1 MKKDKHVST
10 LKQLEQKRTDSL
22 LYVFYGLLVGL
33 LAGLV
38 AILYRFLLG
47 KAEDILFFVVSW
59 IQDAPLHILI
69 WFLLLIPLGLI
80 VGLIAK
86 WEPMSAGSGIPQVS
100 GEVRG
105 HLDPVWWRVLIAKIS
120 GGALAILG
128 GLSLGREGP
137 SIQLGAMAAKGLSR
151 GLKLDVTKERHLISC
166 GAGAGLAAAFNAPL
180 AGIMFVLEEIH
191 RTFDRRV
198 LAVGIVAAVVADY
211 MSKLVFGQDTVFS
224 YESPIMNLKNYW
236 LLLVLGIILG
246 LAGVFYNVIM
256 AKGQEL
262 FGRMKKIPQ
271 PVKVMIPFL
280 LAGVLA
286 VFLPQVLGGGHAM
299 VELLMSDAPPGLSM
313 LIVLLLVKFVF
324 SVVSF
329 GSGAPGGIFFPL
341 LILGSYIGAIFG
353 SIVIPLLGLPGDRMH
368 KFIILAMAG
377 IFASIVRAPI
387 TGIVLIAEMT
397 GSMTSLID
405 IVVVSITSYLVAN
418 LLGNPPIY
426 TTLLERILEK
436 QKEPPD
442 VEEGAEKLLT
452 SYIVPVGSPVEGK
465 LIKEI
470 PWHKN
475 CLVASVIREGRTLTP
490 KGDTAIETGDELLI
504 LIAQPTFADDSAY
517 IDRLV
522 YGDSEE

>member
-1 MKKDKHVST
+1 MKNDKHVST
-10 LKQLEQKRTDSL
+10 LKQVEQKRTDGL
-22 LYVFYGLLVGL
+22 RYVFYGLQVGL

-38 AILYRFLLG
+38 AIFYRLLLG
-47 KAEDILFFVVSW
+47 KAEDALFFVVHW
-59 IQDAPLHILI
+59 ISGNPLRIGG
-69 WFLLLIPLGLI
+69 WFLCLIPLGLI

-100 GEVRG
+100 GEMRG
-105 HLDPVWWRVLIAKIS
+105 HLNPVWWRVLLAKIS
-120 GGALAILG
+120 GGSLAILG

-137 SIQLGAMAAKGLSR
+137 SIQLGAMAAKGIAKEFR
-151 GLKLDVTKERHLISC
+151 LDGTMERNLISC

-180 AGIMFVLEEIH
+180 AGILFVLEEIH

-198 LAVGIVAAVVADY
+198 LAMGLVAAVVADY
-211 MSKLVFGQDTVFS
+211 LSKLVFGQSTIFS
-224 YESPIMNLKNYW
+224 YESPVMNLKNYW
-236 LLLVLGIILG
+236 LLVILGILLG
-246 LAGVFYNVIM
+246 VAGVVYNLVM
-256 AKGQEL
+256 VKGQDW
-262 FGRMKKIPQ
+262 FGRLKKIPQ

-280 LAGVLA
+280 IAGVLA
-286 VFLPQVLGGGHAM
+286 VYLPEVLGGGHAM
-299 VELLMSDAPPGLSM
+299 VELLTAEQIPGLSV
-313 LIVLLLVKFVF
+313 LVLLLLAKFLF

-353 SIVIPLLGLPGDRMH
+353 SIVVPLLGLPEDLIQ

-405 IVVVSITSYLVAN
+405 IVVVSMISYLVAN

-426 TTLLERILEK
+426 ATLLERILAK
-436 QKEPPD
+436 QPQPPE

-452 SYIVPVGSPVEGK
+452 SYIVPVGSPAEGRA
-465 LIKEI
+465 IRDI

-475 CLVASVIREGRTLTP
+475 CLVASIIREGRTLTP
-490 KGDTAIETGDELLI
+490 KGDTVIESGDELLI
-504 LIAQPTFADDSAY
+504 LIARLSFADDSTF
-517 IDRLV
+517 IDRLI